1 MWELIRA
8 NKRRST
14 VLLFFMLALMMALGF
29 GIGSALVPSI
39 AVTSFEGDWAE
50 PRYAFDPTG
59 GFIGMGV
66 AFVIW
71 MVQALIAYFQG
82 GQILLAVSH
91 ARPIEKED
99 HPQLFNVVEEMTI
112 AARLPRMPKIYIID
126 DMAMNAFATGRN
138 PKNAAVAITAGL
150 LGRLNRDQ
158 LQGVMAHEIGHIK
171 NQDILFMTMIGIMLG
186 TIVMLSEIFLR
197 SLWYGGGRSRRYRSD
212 SRGGGGAQAVIMV
225 IVILLAI
232 LAPILAQ
239 LIYFAC
245 SRRREYLADASAAV
259 YTRYPEG
266 LASALELLAMDTRK
280 LDAANRATAPM
291 YIKNPFDTGSMALGL
306 SSTHPPI
313 GQRIRILRSLAG
325 GVSFAQYQLA
335 WQKEGGRRAASVPK
349 SALREAAVPIRKPSP
364 EEPAANA
371 RRQMREAGD
380 LLRKVN
386 QFLFLACTCG
396 MRLKLPPEFKQPHVQ
411 CPRCKRTLEVPLAQL
426 ATLGAVSATLSG
438 DSPLAASEGLPQALE
453 RPAMT
458 LPPLDVTLSRK
469 GWRSFKCNCG
479 MVKQI
484 SPSFNASKTYCSQC
498 GREVH
503 IQYQG

>member
-14 VLLFFMLALMMALGF
+14 VLLFLMLALMMALGF
-29 GIGSALVPSI
+29 GVGSALVPSI

-66 AFVIW
+66 AFFLWIF
-71 MVQALIAYFQG
+71 QASIAYFQG
-82 GQILLAVSH
+82 GRILLAVSH

-186 TIVMLSEIFLR
+186 TIVMISEIFLR
-197 SLWYGGGRSRRYRSD
+197 SLWYGGGRSRRYRSN
-212 SRGGGGAQAVIMV
+212 SRGGGGAQAIIIVLV
-225 IVILLAI
+225 IVLAI

-239 LIYFAC
+239 MIYFAC

-259 YTRYPEG
+259 FTRYPEG
-266 LASALELLAMDTRK
+266 LASALEVLAMDTRK

-306 SSTHPPI
+306 TSTHPPI
-313 GQRIRILRSLAG
+313 EQRIRILRSLAG

-335 WQKEGGRRAASVPK
+335 WQKAGGRRAANVPK

-364 EEPAANA
+364 EEPASNP

-396 MRLKLPPEFKQPHVQ
+396 MRLKLPPEYKQSHVK
-411 CPRCKRTLEVPLAQL
+411 CPRCKRVLEVPMAQL
-426 ATLGAVSATLSG
+426 ATLGVLGATLSG
-438 DSPLAASEGLPQALE
+438 DTAPGSPDTLPHAQE
-453 RPAMT
+453 RPPMT
-458 LPPLDVTLSRK
+458 LAPLDVSLSRK
-469 GWRSFKCNCG
+469 GWRSFKCTCG
-479 MVKQI
+479 TVKQI